1 MNQRINSL
9 DFTLTRTVFT
19 VEKDG
24 FTDEIEL
31 IISDGRMGRMEGS
44 LGREAQE
51 QYQKGPITPVGSVDF
66 TAKFVGAN
74 DDEVLDQAEAFIR
87 EQGGEIT
94 LTDPLRRT
102 DTQNR

>member
-1 MNQRINSL
+1 MNKRIDGL

-31 IISDGRMGRMEGS
+31 IISDGRVGHMEGS
-44 LGREAQE
+44 LGREEQE

-66 TAKFVGAN
+66 TAKFAGAN

-94 LTDPLRRT
+94 MTDPPRRT
-102 DTQNR
+102 DT

>member
-1 MNQRINSL
+1 MNKRIDGL

-31 IISDGRMGRMEGS
+31 IISDGRIGRMEGS
-44 LGREAQE
+44 LGREEQE

-66 TAKFVGAN
+66 TAKFAGAN

-94 LTDPLRRT
+94 MTDPPRRT
-102 DTQNR
+102 DT